1 MVENT
6 EKGQTRQ
13 TLIGHM
19 QDSGVFP
26 GTTGSQKSLR
36 SFKKSEM
43 VRIVLLKKSIRA
55 SQNKIYNNLL

>member
-19 QDSGVFP
+19 QDFGVFP

-36 SFKKSEM
+36 SFKKKSEM
-43 VRIVLLKKSIRA
+43 VRTVLLK
-55 SQNKIYNNLL
+55 

>member
-6 EKGQTRQ
+6 EKGQPRQ
-13 TLIGHM
+13 TLVGHM
-19 QDSGVFP
+19 QDFGVFP

-43 VRIVLLKKSIRA
+43 VRTVFLKKSILA
-55 SQNKIYNNLL
+55 SQNKI

>member
-13 TLIGHM
+13 TLLGHM
-19 QDSGVFP
+19 QDFGVFP

-36 SFKKSEM
+36 SFKKKSEM
-43 VRIVLLKKSIRA
+43 VRTVLLKKNILA
-55 SQNKIYNNLL
+55 SQNKI

>member
-6 EKGQTRQ
+6 EEGQTRQ
-13 TLIGHM
+13 TLVGHM
-19 QDSGVFP
+19 RDSGVFP

-43 VRIVLLKKSIRA
+43 VRTVLLKLAIK
-55 SQNKIYNNLL
+55 